1 MDFNTMAMEIWKAV
15 VGFEGYYEISSLGRL
30 KSYVRN
36 SKGVIRSLKNGTSDY
51 IRISLMANGA
61 KKTAL
66 LHRLVYEAFV
76 GPIAP
81 GMEIHHKDGNR
92 QNNCI
97 SNLQC
102 LSKKAHHVETIR
114 KSPTITKGIV
124 EYNTLTKIKAVA
136 QYTLDGIFVAK
147 YPSIKAAA
155 HATGICE
162 RNIAQVANREEY
174 KSGKVRKQAG
184 GFNWEIAK

>member
-1 MDFNTMAMEIWKAV
+1 MKIMEIWKAV
-15 VGFEGYYEISSLGRL
+15 VGFEGNYEVSSLGRL

-36 SKGVIRSLKNGTSDY
+36 AKGVIRSLKNSKCDY
-51 IRISLMANGA
+51 IRISLMAKGI

-81 GMEIHHKDGNR
+81 DMEIHHKDGNR

-102 LSKKAHHVETIR
+102 LSKKAHHAETINN
-114 KSPTITKGIV
+114 SPTMTRGIL
-124 EYNTLTKIKAVA
+124 EYNTLTKVRAVA
-136 QYTLDGIFVAK
+136 QYTLDGNLVAT
-147 YPSIKAAA
+147 YSSIKDAAL
-155 HATGICE
+155 ATGICV
-162 RNIAQVANREEY
+162 RNIAQVANGEEY
-174 KSGKVRKQAG
+174 KPGKVRKQAG
-184 GFNWEIAK
+184 GFNWKIAI

>member
-1 MDFNTMAMEIWKAV
+1 MTMEIWKDV

-51 IRISLMANGA
+51 IRVPLMANGV

-92 QNNCI
+92 QNNSV
-97 SNLQC
+97 SNLHC
-102 LSKKAHHVETIR
+102 LSKKAHHIETMR
-114 KSPTITKGIV
+114 QSPNLTKGMV
-124 EYNTLTKIKAVA
+124 RYNTLTKVKAVEQFTLSGEYVA
-136 QYTLDGIFVAK
+136 QYPCF
-147 YPSIKAAA
+147 KAAA
-155 HATGICE
+155 LATGICE
-162 RNIAQVANREEY
+162 RNIAQVANGEEY
-174 KSGKVRKQAG
+174 KPGKVRKQAG
-184 GFNWEIAK
+184 GFIWKLAI